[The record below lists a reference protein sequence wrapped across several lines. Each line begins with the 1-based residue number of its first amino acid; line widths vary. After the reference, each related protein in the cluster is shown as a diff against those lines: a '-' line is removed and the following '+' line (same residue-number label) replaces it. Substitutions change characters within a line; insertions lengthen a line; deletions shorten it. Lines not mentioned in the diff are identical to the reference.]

1 MVQNKEKQNG
11 QTRVRDIMVENVAY
25 VTLPGIREEIM
36 KICKDRH
43 ISGVP
48 VVKGGEV
55 EGVVTRQDLLK
66 NPNERQ
72 IALLMSRNPITIS
85 PEATIAEAARIILS
99 RRIRRLPV
107 VEGEK
112 LVGII
117 TVADIVRE
125 IAKGGYKAPIGNYMG
140 EKTIAIW
147 NEMPLSVAGRIME
160 LGRVKAAPV
169 LNLEFELVGLITDRD
184 LINAAVIEDETG
196 HSDLSLGA
204 DEDAWTWEG
213 MRDTMKLYYGVSKI
227 KLPDKRV
234 SEVMVKEVVT
244 ATRNCEVNEC
254 AGKMSENKFDQ
265 LPVISTRGKLTGM
278 LLDRNLLKVL
288 E

>member
-48 VVKGGEV
+48 VVKGGKV

>member
-11 QTRVRDIMVENVAY
+11 QTRIRDIMVENVAY

-36 KICKDRH
+36 KICKDRY

-48 VVKGGEV
+48 VVKGGKV

-184 LINAAVIEDETG
+184 LINAAVIEDETE

-213 MRDTMKLYYGVSKI
+213 MRDTMKLYYGVSKM

>member
-11 QTRVRDIMVENVAY
+11 QTRIRDIMVENVAY

-36 KICKDRH
+36 KICKDRY

-48 VVKGGEV
+48 VVKGGKV

-213 MRDTMKLYYGVSKI
+213 MRDTMKLYYGVSKM

-265 LPVISTRGKLTGM
+265 LPVVSTRGKLTGM

>member
-1 MVQNKEKQNG
+1 MVQNKEKQNE
-11 QTRVRDIMVENVAY
+11 QTRIRDIMVENVAY
-25 VTLPGIREEIM
+25 VTVPGTREEIM
-36 KICKDRH
+36 EICKERY

-48 VVKGGEV
+48 VVKGGKV

-72 IALLMSRNPITIS
+72 IALLMSRNPVTIR
-85 PEATIAEAARIILS
+85 PEATIAEAARIIRS
-99 RRIRRLPV
+99 RGIRRLPV

-117 TVADIVRE
+117 TAADIVKE
-125 IAKGGYKAPIGNYMG
+125 IAKGGYKAPIGDYVG

-147 NEMPLSVAGRIME
+147 DEMPLSVAGRIME
-160 LGRVKAAPV
+160 LGKVKAAPV
-169 LNLEFELVGLITDRD
+169 LNLELELVGLITDRD
-184 LINAAVIEDETG
+184 LINAAVIEDETE

-213 MRDTMKLYYGVSKI
+213 MRDTMKLYYGVSKM
-227 KLPDKRV
+227 KLPGKHVR
-234 SEVMVKEVVT
+234 EVMVKEVVT
-244 ATRNCEVNEC
+244 ATRNSEVNEC

-265 LPVISTRGKLTGM
+265 LPVISTRGKLAGM
-278 LLDRNLLKVL
+278 LYDIDLLKVL

>member
-1 MVQNKEKQNG
+1 MVQNKGKQSG
-11 QTRVRDIMVENVAY
+11 QTRIRDIMVENVAY

-36 KICKDRH
+36 KICKDRY

-48 VVKGGEV
+48 VVKGGKV

-213 MRDTMKLYYGVSKI
+213 MRDTMKLYYGVSKM